1 MTSNDDDLLGALNR
15 RISSPA
21 MQLGDPGPTAEQLDR
36 LLSAAIRVPD
46 HGKMTPW
53 RMILVRG
60 DQRAPLGE
68 RLAEIHAEADPD
80 VAPAKL
86 DKDRNRFAAA
96 PLTVVVVAIVDD
108 ANKKVPAI
116 EQLMSAGCV
125 AFSLLVG
132 AQALGLSA
140 QWLTGWAAY
149 DDTVA
154 SLFELKSNERI
165 IGFIHIGTPREPPHE
180 RTRPLLADVVSEF
193 RG

>member
-1 MTSNDDDLLGALNR
+1 MTQNYNDPLAALNQ

-21 MQLGDPGPTAEQLDR
+21 MQLGEPGPNAEQLDQ

-60 DQRAPLGE
+60 NERAPLGE
-68 RLAEIHAEADPD
+68 RLAKIHEKADPD
-80 VAPAKL
+80 VAPSKL
-86 DKDRNRFAAA
+86 DKDRHRFAAA
-96 PLTVVVVAIVDD
+96 PLTVVVVAVVDEEH
-108 ANKKVPAI
+108 KKVPAI

-125 AFSLLVG
+125 AFSLLIG
-132 AQALGLSA
+132 AQALGMSG

-149 DDTVA
+149 DKKVA
-154 SLFELKSNERI
+154 KLFELKSNERI
-165 IGFIHIGTPREPPHE
+165 IGFMHIGTPHEPLPE
-180 RTRPLLADVVSEF
+180 RNRPLLADVVTEF